1 MIRTVSRVA
10 KAYEQIADDL
20 RQRIR
25 AGELVPGDRLP
36 AETTLVEEYGKSLPT
51 LRQAL
56 GLLQAEGLI
65 EKQHGRGNFVR
76 LARTPVLRTNLRHQW
91 EKDRAR
97 EPEPQRKKTGATEH
111 DTGLE
116 ISDLVFHAEYSEA
129 DADQELAEI
138 FGVPAGTAML
148 ERTYRTRYRAE
159 DYPFS
164 LVVSYL
170 VRDVVA
176 VNPDLLS
183 AANEPWPGGT
193 QNQLFTI
200 GIELDRV
207 EERVSARP
215 PTAEESEELGLP
227 PGTSVIVLGKTS
239 YDTDGRVVE
248 HSFVRLPGDR
258 TEMTF
263 TTPLERW

>member
-1 MIRTVSRVA
+1 MA
-10 KAYEQIADDL
+10 KSYERIADDL
-20 RQRIR
+20 RDRIR
-25 AGELVPGDRLP
+25 AGELAPGDRLP
-36 AETTLVEEYGKSLPT
+36 TETVLVERYGKSLPT

-76 LARTPVLRTNLRHQW
+76 RPRTPVQRTNVRHQW

-116 ISDLVFHAEYSEA
+116 VDDLVFQASYGLVEA
-129 DADQELAEI
+129 GEELAQI
-138 FGVPAGTAML
+138 FDVPVGTVMV
-148 ERTYRTRYRAE
+148 ERTYRTRYDAE

-164 LVVSYL
+164 LVDSYL

-176 VNPDLLS
+176 TNPDLLDAS
-183 AANEPWPGGT
+183 NEPWPGGT
-193 QNQLFTI
+193 QSQLHTI
-200 GIELDRV
+200 GIELDRI
-207 EERVSARP
+207 EERVLARP
-215 PTAEESEELGLP
+215 PSVEEAEELGLP
-227 PGTSVIVLGKTS
+227 PGTSLIILGKTS
-239 YDTDGRVVE
+239 YDTTGRVVE

-258 TEMTF
+258 TVMTF
-263 TTPLERW
+263 VTPLERW